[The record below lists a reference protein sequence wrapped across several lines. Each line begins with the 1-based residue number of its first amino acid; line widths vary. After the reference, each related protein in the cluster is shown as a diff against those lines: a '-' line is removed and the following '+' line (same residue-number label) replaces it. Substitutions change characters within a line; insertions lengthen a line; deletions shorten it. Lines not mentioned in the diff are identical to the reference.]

1 MTSNNSKTLFDH
13 IDAILKYQNINY
25 FRNRSTEDKKTW
37 NLYMIN
43 RFISMEDDYVTTI
56 NMLDSLINNSSM
68 SPENIYKLYI
78 SVFPK
83 IIYRSKYIKAK
94 DAQKYSDELINIIKT
109 YYNVSKSEAIE
120 YVDLYN
126 SIENGLDELKSII
139 GKYGY
144 TDKEINKIL
153 KG

>member
-25 FRNRSTEDKKTW
+25 FKNLSTEDKKTW

-56 NMLDSLINNSSM
+56 NMLDSLINNSSK

-83 IIYRSKYIKAK
+83 IIYR
-94 DAQKYSDELINIIKT
+94 
-109 YYNVSKSEAIE
+109 
-120 YVDLYN
+120 
-126 SIENGLDELKSII
+126 
-139 GKYGY
+139 
-144 TDKEINKIL
+144 
-153 KG
+153 